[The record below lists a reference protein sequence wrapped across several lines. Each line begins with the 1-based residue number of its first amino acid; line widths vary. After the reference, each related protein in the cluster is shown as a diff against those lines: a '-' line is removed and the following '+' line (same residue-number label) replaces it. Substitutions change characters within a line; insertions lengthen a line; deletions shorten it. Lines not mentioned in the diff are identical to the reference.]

1 MGFTYICLLTVHTL
15 VIIVHVHSQRVPGSG
30 TGAALLTEVGNP
42 LDVAR
47 LDVVSQVLA
56 LAQAFSRGRLPTC
69 LSSDGLV
76 NEGEDEN

>member
-1 MGFTYICLLTVHTL
+1 M
-15 VIIVHVHSQRVPGSG
+15 IIVHVHSQRVPGSG

-56 LAQAFSRGRLPTC
+56 LAQAFPRGRLPTC

-76 NEGEDEN
+76 NEDEDEN